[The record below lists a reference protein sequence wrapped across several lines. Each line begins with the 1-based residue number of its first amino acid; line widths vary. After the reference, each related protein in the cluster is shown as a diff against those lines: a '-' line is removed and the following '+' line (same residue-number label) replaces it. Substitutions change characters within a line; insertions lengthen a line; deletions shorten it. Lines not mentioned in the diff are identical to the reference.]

1 MLCHRL
7 GACACDRRCCA
18 VASYEYLDI
27 YTPRSHAIFLHIP
40 RSLAPCILSTIRR
53 IAIQLAP
60 HPPSTP
66 HMIEESIALKAD
78 LSRLAHILRHSPNAA
93 RPWHN
98 LLTGDHTWR
107 RRCCGALPFEK
118 VDRPFNANNRHAIE
132 RRINNIRPFAN
143 ALRAL
148 P

>member
-1 MLCHRL
+1 
-7 GACACDRRCCA
+7 
-18 VASYEYLDI
+18 
-27 YTPRSHAIFLHIP
+27 
-40 RSLAPCILSTIRR
+40 
-53 IAIQLAP
+53 
-60 HPPSTP
+60 
-66 HMIEESIALKAD
+66 MIEESIALKAD

-148 P
+148 PRVVRRRSLIAARAARTHRRVPCSEIAPLRL